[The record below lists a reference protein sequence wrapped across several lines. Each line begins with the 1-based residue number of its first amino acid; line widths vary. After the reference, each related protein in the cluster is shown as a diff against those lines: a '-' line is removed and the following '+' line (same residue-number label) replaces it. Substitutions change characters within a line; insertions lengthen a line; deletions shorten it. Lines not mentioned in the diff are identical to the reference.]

1 MTSIALLTE
10 FFSST
15 GKVLSEL
22 MLLKKK
28 TSGSTRKLVSE
39 IKDNFYYLDLIVK
52 DGVSIDHVIE
62 KLSVSIFKELEAEGF
77 DFDKLKKK
85 RIELPKSLESTNLSS
100 WQGKSTS
107 QLVESIYE
115 KINELII
122 KYPIVSDHN
131 NYRWSVRIINI
142 HRRIELLLLHVRS

>member
-1 MTSIALLTE
+1 MTEIAQLIESFL
-10 FFSST
+10 SS

-22 MLLKKK
+22 VLLKKK

-39 IKDNFYYLDLIVK
+39 IKNNYHYLHLVRK
-52 DGVSIDHVIE
+52 DGVSIDQIIE
-62 KLSVSIFKELEAEGF
+62 KLSVSTFNELEAEGF

-85 RIELPKSLESTNLSS
+85 RIELPASFKTTNLSS
-100 WQGKSTS
+100 WHGKSTS